1 MLSLVNETTYTKPVP
16 EVFNA
21 TIGGHF
27 RHVLDHFQIV
37 LDALETRTLDYSRR
51 PREQAI
57 ETSPARA
64 LDRTRD
70 LADRFAGIEATAM
83 ARPIQVTDTL
93 SEENDSPT
101 AIFSSSIAR
110 ETLYAVHHA
119 IHHFA
124 MIRVMGQLMDVRF
137 PEDFGVAISTLRHRR
152 HNGDLRRDQSS
163 G

>member
-1 MLSLVNETTYTKPVP
+1 MLSLINETSYTKPVP

-37 LDALETRTLDYSRR
+37 LDAVETGTLDYSKRR
-51 PREQAI
+51 REQVI
-57 ETSPARA
+57 ETSPSRA
-64 LDRTRD
+64 LDKTRD
-70 LADRFAGIEATAM
+70 LADRFARLESRAM
-83 ARPIQVTDTL
+83 TQSIQVTDTL

-101 AIFSSSIAR
+101 AVFASSIAR

-137 PEDFGVAISTLRHRR
+137 PPDFGVAISTLRHRR
-152 HNGDLRRDQSS
+152 HEGDLRKE
-163 G
+163 